1 MSNSLGK
8 KCHTLLSPQWEQS
21 FRQLILR
28 HFGLFSF
35 FFLKKLH
42 LVRPFPS
49 FLAYQLIN
57 STATRQDPICIKTH
71 FPFIIFGEKTHERTL
86 RVDKAYQA
94 TCVSTS
100 HISNWKACIIQAHR
114 VIILFLRAIF
124 LWGFSRACSVTLEA
138 GSLGETV

>member
-1 MSNSLGK
+1 MNIFIVQFIRKKMS
-8 KCHTLLSPQWEQS
+8 HTFITPVRTKLQTVDTETLWA
-21 FRQLILR
+21 F
-28 HFGLFSF
+28 FF

-86 RVDKAYQA
+86 RADKAYQA

-124 LWGFSRACSVTLEA
+124 L
-138 GSLGETV
+138 